1 MRRQRLTACLM
12 RKKYY
17 RHYLRKHVESN
28 ALKGVGRIQRYY
40 RSTKLAGLGGL
51 QTMKAVHTLRELRP
65 TNSRFCS
72 LDASLRCNPPLT
84 CAALPGAAHI
94 KGSQIES
101 CGPWP

>member
-1 MRRQRLTACLM
+1 
-12 RKKYY
+12 
-17 RHYLRKHVESN
+17 
-28 ALKGVGRIQRYY
+28 
-40 RSTKLAGLGGL
+40 
-51 QTMKAVHTLRELRP
+51 MKAVHTLQELRP

-101 CGPWP
+101 CGPWPEVALKDTNKDKNSVLHT